1 MPWEDLISDVGVK
14 VSMNGSSQLAQ
25 RSLSRGDLELAVWRK
40 CSIRLVGAPDRL
52 SIFLMLRSDWMA
64 WIFPPSGR
72 CRLGDCC

>member
-52 SIFLMLRSDWMA
+52 SIFLMQ
-64 WIFPPSGR
+64 
-72 CRLGDCC
+72 LGDEVGDEVGD